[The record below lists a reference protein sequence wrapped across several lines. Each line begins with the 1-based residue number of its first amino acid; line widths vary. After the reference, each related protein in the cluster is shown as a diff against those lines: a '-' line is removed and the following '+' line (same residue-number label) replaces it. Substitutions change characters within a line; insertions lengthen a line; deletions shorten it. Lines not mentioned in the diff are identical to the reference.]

1 MSRSAGV
8 VGGAFAVLMMLEG
21 AALAQS
27 VSQSELCSLEVN
39 SFKAE
44 AELGKMFVAENNPIR
59 KQALEQQWGQLR
71 HDNYKARLTLLNA
84 NYGLLGNKI
93 VNLKGGK
100 SFEKFTGRL
109 EEFGPNAV
117 GGFDLKVVIDC
128 PQPRL
133 WLFVRAMPNSNANAA
148 FSDLGTLRPALQ
160 QINVGSAVDLSGM
173 IVLMDM
179 MSTSPDVRRTETQYW
194 ATITRIQ
201 KK

>member
-1 MSRSAGV
+1 
-8 VGGAFAVLMMLEG
+8 MMLQG

-27 VSQSELCSLEVN
+27 VSQSELCSLEMN

-44 AELGKMFVAENNPIR
+44 AELANIAGAENNPIR
-59 KQALEQQWGQLR
+59 KQALVQQLGQLR

-84 NYGLLGNKI
+84 DYGLLGSKI

-100 SFEKFTGRL
+100 SFGPFTGKLR
-109 EEFGPNAV
+109 EFGPNAV

-133 WLFVRAMPNSNANAA
+133 WLFVRVMPNSNANAS
-148 FSDLGTLRPALQ
+148 FSDLGILRQNLQ
-160 QINVGSAVDLSGM
+160 EISVGSIVDLSGT
-173 IVLMDM
+173 ILLMDM
-179 MSTSPDVRRTETQYW
+179 MSTSPDVRRTETEYW
-194 ATITRIQ
+194 AKITRIQ